1 MLRVIK
7 SLWSSRPFQIEDN
20 RKKKIDN
27 LNIEIKNYQTNV

>member
-20 RKKKIDN
+20 RKKIDN